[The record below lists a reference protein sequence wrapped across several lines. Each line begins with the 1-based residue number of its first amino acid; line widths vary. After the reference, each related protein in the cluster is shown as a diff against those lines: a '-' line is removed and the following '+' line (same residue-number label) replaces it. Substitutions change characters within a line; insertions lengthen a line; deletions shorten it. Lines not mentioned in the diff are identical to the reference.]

1 MGKRSLPE
9 FLRRVTDA
17 ERASEGRFYDLLAM
31 AYHRLFPAWEGVL
44 GGAATVR

>member
-1 MGKRSLPE
+1 MRSAH
-9 FLRRVTDA
+9 RKAD
-17 ERASEGRFYDLLAM
+17 FYDLLAM